1 MMKIR
6 NQKVDET
13 IHTTRTKMDHLVLA
27 YKEAPWR
34 TQRKWIGLFLVGTIA
49 VGMVAGIYLNVTSK
63 AALAGRETQELE
75 ADIADTQRNNADL
88 ETELAELLSTEN
100 LLARAEEMGFVPASP
115 EEVVFMSIPGYFPP
129 APVVMSAS
137 NVSRHS
143 PALDPRFS
151 QSLFGWF
158 DDQMQKAAT
167 R

>member
-1 MMKIR
+1 MKIR

-63 AALAGRETQELE
+63 AALAGREIQELE
-75 ADIADTQRNNADL
+75 ADISDTQRNNADL

-100 LLARAEEMGFVPASP
+100 LLARAEEVGFVPASP

-129 APVVMSAS
+129 APAVMSAS

-143 PALDPRFS
+143 AALDPRFS